1 MNSTKGQIRQLPLEF
16 YHRPYMGRDDFM
28 PSMCNFEAY
37 RLIDSWPMW
46 NYFAACIYGPEGC
59 GKTHLANIFSD
70 NVSVIEHYPYKIPCI
85 KAKDLT
91 LDMPRQLL
99 NKFYC
104 LIVEDLSADI
114 NQEAMFNLYNMYR
127 DEGGSILFTSR
138 EAPARINFT
147 LADLRS
153 RMNIVPSIEIKEP
166 DDNLLSVLMVKLFM
180 DRQINVSPEIIK
192 YTVSNMQRSFSYAK
206 KLVEEID
213 NISLAQKRAITIPI
227 VKEAIQNLSDNK
239 QGYLF
244 SFINGQGELF
254 K

>member
-1 MNSTKGQIRQLPLEF
+1 MPLEF

-91 LDMPRQLL
+91 LDRPRQLL

-166 DDNLLSVLMVKLFM
+166 DDNLLSVLMVKLFILMRISQAILSMVDLMGLPGSYGTPSIMRRKKENSFALPCGLQTETKDSLETLKLLLLM
-180 DRQINVSPEIIK
+180 D
-192 YTVSNMQRSFSYAK
+192 
-206 KLVEEID
+206 
-213 NISLAQKRAITIPI
+213 
-227 VKEAIQNLSDNK
+227 
-239 QGYLF
+239 
-244 SFINGQGELF
+244 
-254 K
+254 

>member
-1 MNSTKGQIRQLPLEF
+1 
-16 YHRPYMGRDDFM
+16 
-28 PSMCNFEAY
+28 
-37 RLIDSWPMW
+37 
-46 NYFAACIYGPEGC
+46 
-59 GKTHLANIFSD
+59 
-70 NVSVIEHYPYKIPCI
+70 
-85 KAKDLT
+85 
-91 LDMPRQLL
+91 MPRQLL
-99 NKFYC
+99 STYYC

-127 DEGGSILFTSR
+127 DEGGCILFTSR

-166 DDNLLSVLMVKLFM
+166 DDNLLSALMVKLFM

-192 YTVSNMQRSFSYAK
+192 YIVSNMQRSFSYAK

-227 VKEAIQNLSDNK
+227 VKEAIENLSNNK
-239 QGYLF
+239 QGDLF

-254 K
+254 